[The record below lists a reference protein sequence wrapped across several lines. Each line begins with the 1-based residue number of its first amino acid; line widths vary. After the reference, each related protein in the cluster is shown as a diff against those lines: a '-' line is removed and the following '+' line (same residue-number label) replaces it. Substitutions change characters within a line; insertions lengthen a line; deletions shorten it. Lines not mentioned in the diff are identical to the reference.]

1 MKAAILVQDSF
12 RALPR
17 YLFVLTAVSA
27 LALLARAAVP
37 SSVSSPHRFPEPV
50 ASAFAVAAAAAALD
64 PASPA
69 ARRSMTPA
77 AMLPLAPAFA
87 AQTRLP
93 GPFRLDS
100 RPPMHLRY
108 FAAAQTPLSAT
119 PH

>member
-1 MKAAILVQDSF
+1 MKAAIWVQDSF

-37 SSVSSPHRFPEPV
+37 SSVSSPPGFPEPV

-64 PASPA
+64 PALRT
-69 ARRSMTPA
+69 ARQRMTPIA
-77 AMLPLAPAFA
+77 ALPLGPTLHV
-87 AQTRLP
+87 QTRLP
-93 GPFRLDS
+93 GPFRPDS
-100 RPPMHLRY
+100 RQPMRLHY

-119 PH
+119 AH

>member
-1 MKAAILVQDSF
+1 MKAAIWVQDSF

-37 SSVSSPHRFPEPV
+37 SSVSSPPRFPEPV

-64 PASPA
+64 PALRS
-69 ARRSMTPA
+69 ARRPMTLIA
-77 AMLPLAPAFA
+77 ASPLGPTLP

-93 GPFRLDS
+93 GPYRPDS
-100 RPPMHLRY
+100 RTPTHLHY
-108 FAAAQTPLSAT
+108 FAAAQTPLAAP